1 MIQPCTVHLLQQEC
15 PFENIFLHQGTGIH
29 IPSGLFFLI
38 NKGLGFTDLISL
50 PVYMMDTEKV
60 LHPRS
65 GCAALFAS

>member
-1 MIQPCTVHLLQQEC
+1 MRIYSFTKELVFTYLQD
-15 PFENIFLHQGTGIH
+15 FY
-29 IPSGLFFLI
+29 FFFI

-50 PVYMMDTEKV
+50 PVYIMDTEKV